1 MMTEADARRVPD
13 FCWDRRL
20 TAGQIRDQLQQCTGP
35 AWTKLAAWIMREA
48 AFPEV
53 WLFLTPQQVRD
64 HLEELDPFL
73 GRRREFWRF
82 IIQEWHDLGK
92 L

>member
-1 MMTEADARRVPD
+1 MPVADAASMPD

-20 TAGQIRDQLQQCTGP
+20 TVGQIRDQLREATGP
-35 AWTKLAAWIMREA
+35 AWVRLAAWIMREA
-48 AFPEV
+48 AFAEV
-53 WLFLTPQQVRD
+53 WQFLTPQQVRD
-64 HLEELDPFL
+64 HLDQLAPFL
-73 GRRREFWRF
+73 GRRRDFWRF